1 MTDRLLA
8 QDPSLI
14 PMARSSRWHH
24 NPKRSRAAL
33 LLTLTLALIGQLLI
47 SSPVANA
54 ADSVTISGTV
64 RNTAGEPVPGVV
76 LVSNWS
82 SLTFGRSDA
91 DGKFSFAIDP
101 ADTVLDLR
109 AFFDSQGGHTDPST
123 EARLVFQARTTL
135 DTMSVPALD
144 IVVPDQVMH
153 TVAVVDAAGDALAGI
168 AISGSVSGPN
178 LGLGTSQTWNTM
190 AWTTHDPVTCTT
202 GANGECQFRTFASF
216 LDPANPGT
224 VHLASGQTASNHP
237 LGNLSGS
244 SALTAPIT
252 TITTSTAQAEALVH
266 GTVRD
271 ATGTTVT
278 GARIRTSVGSTA
290 VSEADGSYGVYVLQS
305 STVTVGAY
313 AGFDP
318 ATSEVS
324 APAPDTGLADLNQP
338 CDGLDWTGM
347 DDHSVCEVIGTTV
360 QGFIEGDLL
369 LDIALPAISER
380 AVHVESASGTAI
392 SDANVLGSGR
402 QHTQTTDAD
411 GVVTRHIYSAG
422 WVQIPWGHCLTDT
435 AGNCSLHALI
445 ESSDASL
452 SAWAFKGLTVDSDGS
467 TVTSTFDAY
476 GVADH
481 LSAPVTTIRVAFW
494 TNASQGMN
502 TGDVIVAVTQPD
514 PERPSGRALSDV
526 SIEPAPS
533 LPSGQV
539 SPSGELAY
547 TVSDVPVGGS
557 IDVMIDLPAGSA
569 PTAVYKNTAAGLVDV
584 SSIAT
589 ITGDTIVM
597 HLTDGEFGD
606 EDGIANGVIVDP
618 VIPVRQTTT
627 SIGLTTTRSNPIFGQ
642 RTLLKTV
649 ITGPT
654 GRRIPSGTVRFSEG
668 STTLGTATVR
678 SGRANFILPPTSA
691 AGEHQITATYS
702 DIVGGTV
709 PSASALV
716 TVTVQQAI
724 TRMVVSGPSAKLV
737 GQLVTL
743 GVRVL
748 NRPPGK
754 GVPTGTVTFTDN
766 GTPIGTVAL
775 DAYGRATF
783 STTALPAGAHT
794 IVATYSGDP
803 NHTLSDSTRS
813 LVIR

>member
-8 QDPSLI
+8 QDPRSI
-14 PMARSSRWHH
+14 PMARSSQWHQKL
-24 NPKRSRAAL
+24 KRSRAAL

-64 RNTAGEPVPGVV
+64 YDTAGEPVPGVV
-76 LVSNWS
+76 LISNWS
-82 SLTFGRSDA
+82 KLTGGRSDA
-91 DGKFSFAIDP
+91 DGQFSFAVDP
-101 ADTVLDLR
+101 ADTVLYLV

-123 EARLVFQARTTL
+123 EAHLAFQAHTTL
-135 DTMSVPALD
+135 DTSAVPVLD

-153 TVAVVDAAGDALAGI
+153 TVAVVDAAGDPLAGI
-168 AISGSVSGPN
+168 AISQTVDGPD
-178 LGLGTSQTWNTM
+178 LALGTSQTWTTM
-190 AWTTHDPVTCTT
+190 AWTTHDPVTCST
-202 GANGECQFRTFASF
+202 GANGECQFRTFAPF
-216 LDPANPGT
+216 LDTANPGT

-237 LGNLSGS
+237 SGNLSGS

-290 VSEADGSYGVYVLQS
+290 VSEADGSYGVYVLAS
-305 STVTVGAY
+305 TTVTVGAY

-324 APAPDTGLADLNQP
+324 APAPNTGLADLNQP
-338 CDGLDWTGM
+338 CDGLDWTGA

-360 QGFIEGDLL
+360 QGFIDGDLL

-392 SDANVLGSGR
+392 SDANVVGSGR

-422 WVQIPWGHCLTDT
+422 WVQIPWSTCLTDT

-445 ESSDASL
+445 EISDASL
-452 SAWAFKGLTVDSDGS
+452 SAWAFKGLTIGSDGS
-467 TVTSTFDAY
+467 TVTTTFDAY

-481 LSAPVTTIRVAFW
+481 LSSPVTTIRVAFW

-569 PTAVYKNTAAGLVDV
+569 PTAVYKNTASGLVDV

-597 HLTDGEFGD
+597 HLTDGGFGD
-606 EDGIANGVIVDP
+606 EDETANGVIVDP

-627 SIGLTTTRSNPIFGQ
+627 SIGLTSTRNDPVFGQ

-654 GRRIPSGTVRFSEG
+654 GKKISSGTVRFSEG
-668 STTLGTATVR
+668 STTFGTATVR
-678 SGRANFILPPTSA
+678 SGRANFILPSTLA
-691 AGEHQITATYS
+691 TGVHQITATYLDATGQTS
-702 DIVGGTV
+702 SAVSAPLSITV
-709 PSASALV
+709 AKA
-716 TVTVQQAI
+716 T
-724 TRMVVSGPSAKLV
+724 TRMALSGPSSGRV
-737 GQLVTL
+737 GVAVLL
-743 GVRVL
+743 KVRVVNL
-748 NRPPGK
+748 APGK
-754 GVPTGTVTFTDN
+754 GAATGSVTFTDN
-766 GTPIGTVAL
+766 GVAL
-775 DAYGRATF
+775 GSAPLDGFGRATF
-783 STTALPAGAHT
+783 STTGLLAGAHT
-794 IVATYSGDP
+794 IVATYSGGP

>member
-8 QDPSLI
+8 QDPRSI
-14 PMARSSRWHH
+14 PMARSSHWHQKL
-24 NPKRSRAAL
+24 KRSRVAL

-64 RNTAGEPVPGVV
+64 HDTAGEPVPGVV
-76 LVSNWS
+76 LISNWS
-82 SLTFGRSDA
+82 KLTGDRSDA
-91 DGKFSFAIDP
+91 DGQFSFAIDP
-101 ADTVLDLR
+101 ADTVLYLG
-109 AFFDSQGGHTDPST
+109 AFFDTQGGHTDLST
-123 EARLVFQARTTL
+123 EAHLAFQAHTTL
-135 DTMSVPALD
+135 DTSAVPVLD

-153 TVAVVDAAGDALAGI
+153 TVAVVDAAGDPLAGI
-168 AISGSVSGPN
+168 AISQTVDGPD
-178 LGLGTSQTWNTM
+178 LALGTSQTWSTFAAAHPFSNS
-190 AWTTHDPVTCTT
+190 ATCST
-202 GANGECQFRTFASF
+202 GANGECQFRTFAPF
-216 LDPANPGT
+216 LDTANPGT

-237 LGNLSGS
+237 SGNLSGS

-290 VSEADGSYGVYVLQS
+290 LSEADGSYGVYVLAS
-305 STVTVGAY
+305 TTVTVGAY

-324 APAPDTGLADLNQP
+324 APAPNTGLADLNQP
-338 CDGLDWTGM
+338 CDGLDWTGA

-360 QGFIEGDLL
+360 QGFIDGDLL

-392 SDANVLGSGR
+392 SDANVVGSGR

-411 GVVTRHIYSAG
+411 GVVTSHIYSAG
-422 WVQIPWGHCLTDT
+422 WVQIPWSTCLTDT

-445 ESSDASL
+445 EISDASL
-452 SAWAFKGLTVDSDGS
+452 SAWAFKGLSQSEGS
-467 TVTSTFDAY
+467 IAFDAY

-539 SPSGELAY
+539 SPSGTISYTISEL
-547 TVSDVPVGGS
+547 PIGGS
-557 IDVMIDLPAGSA
+557 QDVVIALPTGSA
-569 PTAVYKNTAAGLVDV
+569 PTAVYKDTAAGLVDV

-597 HLTDGEFGD
+597 HLTDGGFGD

-618 VIPVRQTTT
+618 VIPVRTTTT
-627 SIGLTTTRSNPIFGQ
+627 SIGLTSTHNDPIFGQ

-654 GRRIPSGTVRFSEG
+654 GRRIPSGSVRFSDG

-691 AGEHQITATYS
+691 AGVHQITATYLDATGQTS
-702 DIVGGTV
+702 
-709 PSASALV
+709 SAVSAPLAV
-716 TVTVQQAI
+716 TVHQST
-724 TRMVVSGPSAKLV
+724 TRMALSGPSSGRV
-737 GQLVTL
+737 GLAVTL
-743 GVRVL
+743 NVRVVNL
-748 NRPPGK
+748 APGK
-754 GVPTGTVTFTDN
+754 GAATGNVSFTDN
-766 GTPIGTVAL
+766 GVALGSAQL

-783 STTALPAGAHT
+783 STTSLLSGSHT
-794 IVATYSGDP
+794 IVATYAGDA
-803 NHTLSDSTRS
+803 NHTSSNSSRS
-813 LVIR
+813 LAVL